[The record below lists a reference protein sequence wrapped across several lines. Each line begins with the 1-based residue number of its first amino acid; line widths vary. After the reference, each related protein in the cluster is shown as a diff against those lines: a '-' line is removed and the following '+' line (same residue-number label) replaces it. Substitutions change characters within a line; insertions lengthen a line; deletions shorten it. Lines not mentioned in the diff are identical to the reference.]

1 MIVLTS
7 TNLVR
12 TTHSLFLTQSPTH
25 FNYVLGAGD
34 RRALH
39 RAAGA
44 GHMEITLYLLEKGAI
59 LDQADKR

>member
-1 MIVLTS
+1 MYS
-7 TNLVR
+7 F
-12 TTHSLFLTQSPTH
+12 TTYL
-25 FNYVLGAGD
+25 LGAGD

-44 GHMEITLYLLEKGAI
+44 GHMEITIYLLEKGAI